1 MNSLLKN
8 LFISF
13 IGIFLLISILLL
25 VILWNF
31 SNNIPDYKFLKNYKP
46 PVSSKVYAGDGNLV
60 ADFSKEKRIFVPY
73 RSIPKNVINAFL
85 SAEDKNFF
93 SHPGVDAK
101 GVLRATINN
110 FKNIMTSKRL
120 EGASTITQ
128 QVAKN
133 FLLTNEVSL
142 NRKLKEAI
150 LAFRIERA
158 LTKERILEL
167 YLNQIYLGSGA
178 YGVAAA
184 SLEYFDKSI
193 KELDYAEAALLAL
206 DDAGLDIG
214 NMEAF
219 YCGNLGQANAMV
231 GQRILQEIGQTGI
244 PVVNCSNACA
254 TGATAFREAWTSIK
268 AGLYDVV
275 LAVGVEQMGTGL
287 LGGAGGGVGIPKE
300 GLLGSGTMPAVFA
313 EAGMEHAR
321 QYGTTFEQFAKIS
334 VKNHHH
340 STMNPKAR
348 YQIETP
354 LDEVMNA
361 EMISYPNT
369 KLMCSVNVDGAA
381 AAVLVSE
388 KKAKELGMQR
398 AVRIKA
404 SVMTSDPY
412 QERDLVMPD
421 VNSCTRKAA
430 AEAYEMAG
438 LNSEDIDLVELHDC
452 FATAEMLHYEN
463 LGLCGD
469 GEAGRLIDE
478 GEVELGGRIPV
489 NVSGGL
495 LSKGHPLG
503 ATGIA
508 NIYEVCTHL
517 RGEAGARQVENAKIG
532 MTHVIGLG
540 SACGIHILEKV

>member
-1 MNSLLKN
+1 MS
-8 LFISF
+8 
-13 IGIFLLISILLL
+13 
-25 VILWNF
+25 
-31 SNNIPDYKFLKNYKP
+31 D
-46 PVSSKVYAGDGNLV
+46 VYVL
-60 ADFSKEKRIFVPY
+60 
-73 RSIPKNVINAFL
+73 
-85 SAEDKNFF
+85 
-93 SHPGVDAK
+93 GVDMIK
-101 GVLRATINN
+101 FGR
-110 FKNIMTSKRL
+110 FP
-120 EGASTITQ
+120 
-128 QVAKN
+128 
-133 FLLTNEVSL
+133 
-142 NRKLKEAI
+142 
-150 LAFRIERA
+150 ER
-158 LTKERILEL
+158 TVPD
-167 YLNQIYLGSGA
+167 LG
-178 YGVAAA
+178 
-184 SLEYFDKSI
+184 
-193 KELDYAEAALLAL
+193 AEAALLAL
-206 DDAGLDIG
+206 DDAGLTIE

-287 LGGAGGGVGIPKE
+287 LGGSGAGKGIPKE

-313 EAGMEHAR
+313 EAGMEHSR

-388 KKAKELGMQR
+388 KKAKELGMSR
-398 AVRIKA
+398 SVRVKA
-404 SVMTSDPY
+404 SILTSDPY

-430 AEAYEMAG
+430 KEAYEMAG
-438 LNSEDIDLVELHDC
+438 LGAEDIDLVELHDC

-463 LGLCGD
+463 LGLCKDGD
-469 GEAGRLIDE
+469 AGRMIDE
-478 GEVELGGRIPV
+478 GDVELGGKVPV

-517 RGEAGARQVENAKIG
+517 RGEAGERQVEGAKIG
-532 MTHVIGLG
+532 LTHVIGLG
-540 SACGIHILEKV
+540 SACGIHILEKA

>member
-1 MNSLLKN
+1 MSD
-8 LFISF
+8 
-13 IGIFLLISILLL
+13 
-25 VILWNF
+25 V
-31 SNNIPDYKFLKNYKP
+31 
-46 PVSSKVYAGDGNLV
+46 
-60 ADFSKEKRIFVPY
+60 FV
-73 RSIPKNVINAFL
+73 L
-85 SAEDKNFF
+85 
-93 SHPGVDAK
+93 GVDMIK
-101 GVLRATINN
+101 FGRFPDRTVPD
-110 FKNIMTSKRL
+110 
-120 EGASTITQ
+120 
-128 QVAKN
+128 
-133 FLLTNEVSL
+133 
-142 NRKLKEAI
+142 
-150 LAFRIERA
+150 
-158 LTKERILEL
+158 
-167 YLNQIYLGSGA
+167 LG
-178 YGVAAA
+178 
-184 SLEYFDKSI
+184 
-193 KELDYAEAALLAL
+193 AEAALLAL
-206 DDAGLDIG
+206 DDAGLNIND
-214 NMEAF
+214 MEAF

-244 PVVNCSNACA
+244 PVVNCANACA

-275 LAVGVEQMGTGL
+275 LAVGVEQMGSGL
-287 LGGAGGGVGIPKE
+287 LGGAGGGKGIPKE

-313 EAGMEHAR
+313 EAGMEHTR
-321 QYGTTFEQFAKIS
+321 NYGTTFEQFAKIS

-381 AAVLVSE
+381 AAILVSE
-388 KKAKELGMQR
+388 KKAKELGMAR
-398 AVRIKA
+398 AVKVRA
-404 SVMTSDPY
+404 SILTSDPY

-430 AEAYEMAG
+430 KEAYEMAG
-438 LNSEDIDLVELHDC
+438 LGADDIDLVELHDC

-469 GEAGRLIDE
+469 GEAGRMIDE
-478 GEVELGGRIPV
+478 GEVELGGRVPV

-517 RGEAGARQVENAKIG
+517 RGEAGERQVKNARIG

-540 SACGIHILEKV
+540 SACGIHILEKA

>member
-1 MNSLLKN
+1 MS
-8 LFISF
+8 
-13 IGIFLLISILLL
+13 
-25 VILWNF
+25 
-31 SNNIPDYKFLKNYKP
+31 D
-46 PVSSKVYAGDGNLV
+46 VYVL
-60 ADFSKEKRIFVPY
+60 
-73 RSIPKNVINAFL
+73 
-85 SAEDKNFF
+85 
-93 SHPGVDAK
+93 GVDMIK
-101 GVLRATINN
+101 FGRFPDRTVPD
-110 FKNIMTSKRL
+110 
-120 EGASTITQ
+120 
-128 QVAKN
+128 
-133 FLLTNEVSL
+133 
-142 NRKLKEAI
+142 
-150 LAFRIERA
+150 
-158 LTKERILEL
+158 
-167 YLNQIYLGSGA
+167 LG
-178 YGVAAA
+178 
-184 SLEYFDKSI
+184 
-193 KELDYAEAALLAL
+193 AEAALLAL
-206 DDAGLDIG
+206 DDAGLTIE

-287 LGGAGGGVGIPKE
+287 LGGAGGGKGIPKE

-388 KKAKELGMQR
+388 KKAKELGMGR
-398 AVRIKA
+398 SVRVKA
-404 SVMTSDPY
+404 SVLTSDPY

-430 AEAYEMAG
+430 KEAYEMAG
-438 LNSEDIDLVELHDC
+438 LGAEDIDLVELHDC

-463 LGLCGD
+463 LGLCED

-478 GEVELGGRIPV
+478 GEVELGGRVPV

-517 RGEAGARQVENAKIG
+517 RGEAGERQVEGAKIG
-532 MTHVIGLG
+532 LTHVIGLG
-540 SACGIHILEKV
+540 SACGIHILEKA